1 MLALI
6 IKYGL
11 ISLGVFLLLSGVIT
25 GGNDDRK
32 LGVYFDYGKV
42 FDTLRD
48 NTEEIKPH
56 KIIG

>member
-1 MLALI
+1 MIALI

-48 NTEEIKPH
+48 NNEEIKPH